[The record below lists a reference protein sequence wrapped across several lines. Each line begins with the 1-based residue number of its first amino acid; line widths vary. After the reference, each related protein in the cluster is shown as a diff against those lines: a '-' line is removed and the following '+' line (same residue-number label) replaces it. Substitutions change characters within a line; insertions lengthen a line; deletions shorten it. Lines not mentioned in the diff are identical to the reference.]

1 SSDLRRPRRSPSMH
15 AAACVPAEPLP
26 TWLGGKRGAWRIRVV
41 AQPGAARS
49 EVVGEHDGCL
59 KLRVAAPPVDGR
71 ANEEI
76 ARFLADRLDV
86 PKRSVRLVAGASAR
100 RKLFEVGASLE
111 GGALAQRLY
120 QGARP

>member
-1 SSDLRRPRRSPSMH
+1 MH

-49 EVVGEHDGCL
+49 EIVGEHDGGL

-76 ARFLADRLDV
+76 ARFLAGRLGLS
-86 PKRSVRLVAGASAR
+86 KRSVRLVSGASAR
-100 RKLFEVGASLE
+100 RKLFEVAAE
-111 GGALAQRLY
+111 RDAAEMAALLY

>member
-1 SSDLRRPRRSPSMH
+1 MRAARRGDDPGVNRPY
-15 AAACVPAEPLP
+15 PP
-26 TWLGGKRGAWRIRVV
+26 WLSGAPGAWRIRVA

-49 EVVGEHDGCL
+49 EIVGEHDGCL

-71 ANEEI
+71 ANDEI
-76 ARFLADRLDV
+76 AQWLAGRLDL

-100 RKLFEVGASLE
+100 RKLFEVEALLDA
-111 GGALAQRLY
+111 GALAALLY

>member
-1 SSDLRRPRRSPSMH
+1 MQ
-15 AAACVPAEPLP
+15 AAARPPGQTLP
-26 TWLGGKRGAWRIRVV
+26 SWLGGKRGAWRIRVA

-49 EVVGEHDGCL
+49 EIVGEHDGCL

-76 ARFLADRLDV
+76 ARFLAERLV
-86 PKRSVRLVAGASAR
+86 LPKRSVRLVSGASAR
-100 RKLFEVGASLE
+100 RKLFEVDAE
-111 GGALAQRLY
+111 RDVAELAARLY